1 MAASRRPVAASAGPL
16 ILFVNDSEGGQTIF
30 LTGRFTVAGGGGVAG
45 FHSDV
50 DSGV

>member
-30 LTGRFTVAGGGGVAG
+30 LTGRFTVAREGVAG

>member
-1 MAASRRPVAASAGPL
+1 MAARRRPVAASAGPL

-30 LTGRFTVAGGGGVAG
+30 LTGRFTVAGGGVAG